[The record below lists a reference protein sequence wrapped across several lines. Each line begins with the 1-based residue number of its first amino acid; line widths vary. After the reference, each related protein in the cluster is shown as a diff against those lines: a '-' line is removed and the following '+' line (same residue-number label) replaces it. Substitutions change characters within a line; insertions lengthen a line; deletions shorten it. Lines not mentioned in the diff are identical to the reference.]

1 MLGMAGARQ
10 DYGCEIP
17 GAHLAFRLTGPTR
30 YAPEMRMRDLSGLLC
45 SSSSLALLVNNHSAD
60 QKRCNHK
67 PEYNSVDIHRALL
80 MTDHTR
86 LWTD

>member
-1 MLGMAGARQ
+1 
-10 DYGCEIP
+10 
-17 GAHLAFRLTGPTR
+17 
-30 YAPEMRMRDLSGLLC
+30 MRDLSGLLC